1 MENSATLRYA
11 RDNLSDWR
19 PHMKKIGLLI
29 NPIAGMGGKVGLKGT
44 DGQEILAEAISRGAM
59 PESAKKAVKA
69 LEKLKPLKESI
80 VFLVVSG
87 EMGESVVADLGF
99 RYEVL
104 HQIKGESSVEDSR
117 LFLERLLEDK
127 VDLLLF
133 AGGDGTA
140 RNVADTLPFEKEIP
154 VIGIPTGVKIHSPVY
169 AVTPEDAGELAF
181 EFLSD
186 HPLAILAKEVIDIEE
201 AAFRRDE
208 IITKVYGYLHVPYD
222 ESHMQNLKAPSLQ
235 SDAEAQISAALQVI
249 DDMDEDV
256 IYIIGSGSTTHRILE
271 ELGLKGTVLG
281 IDLVKNK
288 KLIAKDVYEQ
298 QILDVIGDAPAKLIL
313 SPMGGQSYLFGR
325 GNQQLSDKVL
335 AKLDKEDLI
344 ILSTPTKLHSLKRQP
359 FLVYTGNPE
368 IDQKIS
374 GFYKVVTGY
383 GQYSMYKAVPAA
395 E

>member
-1 MENSATLRYA
+1 
-11 RDNLSDWR
+11 
-19 PHMKKIGLLI
+19 MKKIGLLI

-44 DGQEILAEAISRGAM
+44 DGQAILAEAISRGAV
-59 PESAKKAVKA
+59 PESARKAVKA
-69 LEKLKPLKESI
+69 LEKLQPLKADI
-80 VFLVVSG
+80 QFLVASG
-87 EMGESVVADLGF
+87 EMGQDVVVDLGF
-99 RYEVL
+99 KYEVI
-104 HQIKGESSVEDSR
+104 HQMTSESSVEDSR
-117 LFLERLLEDK
+117 QLLEK
-127 VDLLLF
+127 LLREEIDLILF

-140 RNVADTLPFEKEIP
+140 RDVADTLPFEKEIP

-186 HPLAILAKEVIDIEE
+186 HLLAILEKEVIDIEE

-222 ESHMQNLKAPSLQ
+222 ESHMQNLKSPSLQ
-235 SDAEAQISAALQVI
+235 SDADAQISGALQVI
-249 DDMDEDV
+249 DDMKPDV
-256 IYIIGSGSTTHRILE
+256 FYIIGSGSTTHRILE

-288 KLIAKDVYEQ
+288 ELIAKDVYEQ
-298 QILDVIGDAPAKLIL
+298 QILDLIGEAPAKLVVT
-313 SPMGGQSYLFGR
+313 PMGGQSYVFGR

-359 FLVYTGNPE
+359 LLIYTGNPE

-374 GFYKVVTGY
+374 GFYKVITGY
-383 GQYSMYKAVPAA
+383 GQYSMYKVTSAVD
-395 E
+395 

>member
-1 MENSATLRYA
+1 
-11 RDNLSDWR
+11 
-19 PHMKKIGLLI
+19 MKKIGLLI

-44 DGQEILAEAISRGAM
+44 DGQAILAEAISRGAV
-59 PESAKKAVKA
+59 PESARKAVKA
-69 LEKLKPLKESI
+69 LEKLQPLKADI
-80 VFLVVSG
+80 QFLVASG
-87 EMGESVVADLGF
+87 EMGQDVVVDLGF
-99 RYEVL
+99 KYEVI
-104 HQIKGESSVEDSR
+104 HQMTSESSVEDSR
-117 LFLERLLEDK
+117 QLLEK
-127 VDLLLF
+127 LLREEIDLILF

-140 RNVADTLPFEKEIP
+140 RDVADTLPFEKEIP

-181 EFLSD
+181 KFLSD
-186 HPLAILAKEVIDIEE
+186 HPLAILEKEVIDIEE
-201 AAFRRDE
+201 AAFRRDK

-222 ESHMQNLKAPSLQ
+222 ESHMQNLKSPSLQ
-235 SDAEAQISAALQVI
+235 SDADAQISGALQVI
-249 DDMDEDV
+249 DDMKPDV
-256 IYIIGSGSTTHRILE
+256 FYIIGSGSTTHRILE

-288 KLIAKDVYEQ
+288 ELIAKDVYEQ
-298 QILDVIGDAPAKLIL
+298 QILDLIGEAPAKLVVT
-313 SPMGGQSYLFGR
+313 PMGGQSYVFGR

-359 FLVYTGNPE
+359 LLIYTGNPE

-383 GQYSMYKAVPAA
+383 GQYSMYKIVPAI

>member
-1 MENSATLRYA
+1 
-11 RDNLSDWR
+11 
-19 PHMKKIGLLI
+19 MKKIGLLI

-44 DGQEILAEAISRGAM
+44 DGQAILAEAISRGAV
-59 PESAKKAVKA
+59 PESARKAVKA
-69 LEKLKPLKESI
+69 LEKLQPLKADI
-80 VFLVVSG
+80 QFLVASG
-87 EMGESVVADLGF
+87 EMGQDVVVDLGF
-99 RYEVL
+99 KYEVI
-104 HQIKGESSVEDSR
+104 HQMTSESSVEDSR
-117 LFLERLLEDK
+117 QLLEK
-127 VDLLLF
+127 LLREEIDLILF

-140 RNVADTLPFEKEIP
+140 RDVADTLPFEKEIP

-186 HPLAILAKEVIDIEE
+186 HLLAILEKEVIDIEE

-222 ESHMQNLKAPSLQ
+222 ESHMQNLKSPSLQ
-235 SDAEAQISAALQVI
+235 SDADAQISGALQVI
-249 DDMDEDV
+249 DDMKPDV
-256 IYIIGSGSTTHRILE
+256 FYIIGSGSTTHRILE

-288 KLIAKDVYEQ
+288 ELIAKDVYEQ
-298 QILDVIGDAPAKLIL
+298 QILDLIGEAPAKLVVT
-313 SPMGGQSYLFGR
+313 PMGGQSYVFGR

-359 FLVYTGNPE
+359 LLIYTGNPE

-383 GQYSMYKAVPAA
+383 GQYSMYKIVPAI

>member
-1 MENSATLRYA
+1 
-11 RDNLSDWR
+11 
-19 PHMKKIGLLI
+19 MKKIGLLI

-44 DGQEILAEAISRGAM
+44 DGQAILAEPISRGAV
-59 PESAKKAVKA
+59 PESARKAVKA
-69 LEKLKPLKESI
+69 LEKLQPLKADI
-80 VFLVVSG
+80 QFLVASG
-87 EMGESVVADLGF
+87 EMGQDVVVDLGF
-99 RYEVL
+99 KYEVI
-104 HQIKGESSVEDSR
+104 HQMTSESSVEDSR
-117 LFLERLLEDK
+117 QLLEK
-127 VDLLLF
+127 LLREEIDLILF

-140 RNVADTLPFEKEIP
+140 RDVADTLPFEKEIP

-186 HPLAILAKEVIDIEE
+186 HLLAILEKEVIDIEE

-222 ESHMQNLKAPSLQ
+222 ESHMQNLKSPSLQ
-235 SDAEAQISAALQVI
+235 SDADAQISGALQVI
-249 DDMDEDV
+249 DDMKPDV
-256 IYIIGSGSTTHRILE
+256 FYIIGSGSTTHRILE

-288 KLIAKDVYEQ
+288 ELIAKDVYEQ
-298 QILDVIGDAPAKLIL
+298 QILDLIGEAPAKLVVT
-313 SPMGGQSYLFGR
+313 PMGGQSYVFGR

-359 FLVYTGNPE
+359 LLIYTGNPE

-383 GQYSMYKAVPAA
+383 GQYSMYKIVPAI

>member
-1 MENSATLRYA
+1 
-11 RDNLSDWR
+11 
-19 PHMKKIGLLI
+19 MKKIGLLI

-44 DGQEILAEAISRGAM
+44 DGQAILAEAISRGAV
-59 PESAKKAVKA
+59 PESARKAVKA
-69 LEKLKPLKESI
+69 LEKLQPSKADI
-80 VFLVVSG
+80 QFLVASG
-87 EMGESVVADLGF
+87 EMGQDVVVDLGF
-99 RYEVL
+99 KYEVI
-104 HQIKGESSVEDSR
+104 HQMTSESSVEDSR
-117 LFLERLLEDK
+117 QLLEK
-127 VDLLLF
+127 LLREEIDLILF

-140 RNVADTLPFEKEIP
+140 RDVADTLPFEKEIP

-186 HPLAILAKEVIDIEE
+186 HLLAILEKEVIDIEE

-222 ESHMQNLKAPSLQ
+222 ESHMQNLKSPSLQ
-235 SDAEAQISAALQVI
+235 SDADAQISGALQVI
-249 DDMDEDV
+249 DDMKPDV
-256 IYIIGSGSTTHRILE
+256 FYIIGSGSTTHRILE

-288 KLIAKDVYEQ
+288 ELIAKDVYEQ
-298 QILDVIGDAPAKLIL
+298 QILDLIGEAPAKLVVT
-313 SPMGGQSYLFGR
+313 PMGGQSYVFGR

-359 FLVYTGNPE
+359 LLIYTGNPE

-383 GQYSMYKAVPAA
+383 GQYSMYKIVPAI

>member
-1 MENSATLRYA
+1 
-11 RDNLSDWR
+11 
-19 PHMKKIGLLI
+19 MKKIGLLI

-44 DGQEILAEAISRGAM
+44 DGQAILAEAISRGAV
-59 PESAKKAVKA
+59 PESARKAVKA
-69 LEKLKPLKESI
+69 LEKLQPLKADI
-80 VFLVVSG
+80 QFLVASG
-87 EMGESVVADLGF
+87 EMGQDVVVDLGF
-99 RYEVL
+99 KYEVI
-104 HQIKGESSVEDSR
+104 HQMTSESSVEDSR
-117 LFLERLLEDK
+117 QLLEK
-127 VDLLLF
+127 LLREEIDLILF

-140 RNVADTLPFEKEIP
+140 RDVTDTLPFEKEIP

-181 EFLSD
+181 KFLSD
-186 HPLAILAKEVIDIEE
+186 HPLAILEKEVIDIEE

-235 SDAEAQISAALQVI
+235 SDADAQISGALQVI
-249 DDMDEDV
+249 DDMKPDV
-256 IYIIGSGSTTHRILE
+256 FYIIGSGSTTHRILE

-288 KLIAKDVYEQ
+288 ELIAKDVYEK
-298 QILDVIGDAPAKLIL
+298 QILDLIGEAPAKLVVT
-313 SPMGGQSYLFGR
+313 PMGGQSYVFGR

-359 FLVYTGNPE
+359 LLIYTGNPE

-383 GQYSMYKAVPAA
+383 GQYSMYKIVPAI

>member
-1 MENSATLRYA
+1 
-11 RDNLSDWR
+11 
-19 PHMKKIGLLI
+19 MKKIGLLI

-44 DGQEILAEAISRGAM
+44 DGQAILAEAISRGAV
-59 PESAKKAVKA
+59 PESARKAVKA
-69 LEKLKPLKESI
+69 LEKLQPLKADI
-80 VFLVVSG
+80 QFLVASG
-87 EMGESVVADLGF
+87 EMGQDVVVDLGF
-99 RYEVL
+99 KYRVI
-104 HQIKGESSVEDSR
+104 HQMTNESSVEDSR
-117 LFLERLLEDK
+117 QLLEK
-127 VDLLLF
+127 LLREEIDLILF

-140 RNVADTLPFEKEIP
+140 RDVADTLPFEKEIP

-186 HPLAILAKEVIDIEE
+186 HLLAILEKEVIDIEE

-222 ESHMQNLKAPSLQ
+222 ESHMQNLKSPSLQ
-235 SDAEAQISAALQVI
+235 SDADAQISGALQVI
-249 DDMDEDV
+249 DDMKPDV
-256 IYIIGSGSTTHRILE
+256 FYIIGSGSTTHRILE

-288 KLIAKDVYEQ
+288 ELIAKDVYEQ
-298 QILDVIGDAPAKLIL
+298 QILDLIGEAPAKLVVT
-313 SPMGGQSYLFGR
+313 PMGGQSYVFGR

-359 FLVYTGNPE
+359 LLIYTGNPE

-383 GQYSMYKAVPAA
+383 GQYSMYKIVPAI

>member
-1 MENSATLRYA
+1 
-11 RDNLSDWR
+11 
-19 PHMKKIGLLI
+19 MKKIGLLI

-44 DGQEILAEAISRGAM
+44 DGQAILAEAISRGAV
-59 PESAKKAVKA
+59 PESARKAVKA
-69 LEKLKPLKESI
+69 LEKLQPLKADI
-80 VFLVVSG
+80 QFLVASG
-87 EMGESVVADLGF
+87 EMGQDVVVDLGF
-99 RYEVL
+99 KYEVI
-104 HQIKGESSVEDSR
+104 HQMTSESSVEDSR
-117 LFLERLLEDK
+117 QLLEK
-127 VDLLLF
+127 LLREEVDLILF

-140 RNVADTLPFEKEIP
+140 RDVTDTLPFEKEIP

-186 HPLAILAKEVIDIEE
+186 HLLAILEKEVIDIEE

-222 ESHMQNLKAPSLQ
+222 ESHMQNLKSPSLQ
-235 SDAEAQISAALQVI
+235 SDADAQISGALQVI
-249 DDMDEDV
+249 DDMKPDV
-256 IYIIGSGSTTHRILE
+256 FYIIGSGSTTHRILE

-288 KLIAKDVYEQ
+288 ELIAKDVYEQ
-298 QILDVIGDAPAKLIL
+298 QILDLIGEAPAKLVVT
-313 SPMGGQSYLFGR
+313 PMGGQSYVFGR

-359 FLVYTGNPE
+359 LLIYTGNPE

-383 GQYSMYKAVPAA
+383 GQYSMYKIVPAI

>member
-1 MENSATLRYA
+1 
-11 RDNLSDWR
+11 
-19 PHMKKIGLLI
+19 MKKIGLLI

-44 DGQEILAEAISRGAM
+44 DGQAILAEAISRGAV
-59 PESAKKAVKA
+59 PESARKAVKA
-69 LEKLKPLKESI
+69 LEKLQPLKADI
-80 VFLVVSG
+80 QFLVASG
-87 EMGESVVADLGF
+87 EMGQDVVVDLGF
-99 RYEVL
+99 KYEVI
-104 HQIKGESSVEDSR
+104 HQMTSESSVEDSR
-117 LFLERLLEDK
+117 QLLEK
-127 VDLLLF
+127 LLREEIDLILF

-140 RNVADTLPFEKEIP
+140 RDVADTLPFEKGIP

-186 HPLAILAKEVIDIEE
+186 HLLAILEKEVIDIEE

-222 ESHMQNLKAPSLQ
+222 ESHMQNLKSPSLQ
-235 SDAEAQISAALQVI
+235 SDADAQISGALQVI
-249 DDMDEDV
+249 DDMKPDV
-256 IYIIGSGSTTHRILE
+256 FYIIGSGSTTHRILE

-288 KLIAKDVYEQ
+288 ELIAKDVYEQ
-298 QILDVIGDAPAKLIL
+298 QILDLIGEAPAKLVVT
-313 SPMGGQSYLFGR
+313 PMGGQSYVFGR

-359 FLVYTGNPE
+359 LLIYTGNPE

-383 GQYSMYKAVPAA
+383 GQYSMYKIVPAI

>member
-1 MENSATLRYA
+1 
-11 RDNLSDWR
+11 
-19 PHMKKIGLLI
+19 MKKIGLLI

-44 DGQEILAEAISRGAM
+44 DGQAILAEAISRGAV
-59 PESAKKAVKA
+59 PESARKAVKA
-69 LEKLKPLKESI
+69 LEKLQPLKADI
-80 VFLVVSG
+80 QFLVASG
-87 EMGESVVADLGF
+87 EMGQDVVVDLGF
-99 RYEVL
+99 KYEVI
-104 HQIKGESSVEDSR
+104 HQMTSESSVEDSR
-117 LFLERLLEDK
+117 QLLEK
-127 VDLLLF
+127 LLREEIDLILF

-140 RNVADTLPFEKEIP
+140 RDVTDTLPFEKEIP

-181 EFLSD
+181 KFLSD
-186 HPLAILAKEVIDIEE
+186 HPLAILEKEVIDIEE

-235 SDAEAQISAALQVI
+235 SDADAQISGALQVI
-249 DDMDEDV
+249 DDMKPDV
-256 IYIIGSGSTTHRILE
+256 FYIIGSGSTTHRILE

-288 KLIAKDVYEQ
+288 ELIAKDVYEQ
-298 QILDVIGDAPAKLIL
+298 QILDLIGEAPAKLVVT
-313 SPMGGQSYLFGR
+313 PMGGQSYVFGR

-359 FLVYTGNPE
+359 LLIYTGNPE

-383 GQYSMYKAVPAA
+383 GQYSMYKIVPAI

>member
-1 MENSATLRYA
+1 
-11 RDNLSDWR
+11 
-19 PHMKKIGLLI
+19 MKKIGLLV

-44 DGQEILAEAISRGAM
+44 DGQAILAEAISRGAV
-59 PESAKKAVKA
+59 PESARKAVKA
-69 LEKLKPLKESI
+69 LEKLQPLKADI
-80 VFLVVSG
+80 QFLVASG
-87 EMGESVVADLGF
+87 EMGQDVVVDLGF
-99 RYEVL
+99 KYEVI
-104 HQIKGESSVEDSR
+104 HQMTSESSVEDSR
-117 LFLERLLEDK
+117 QLLEK
-127 VDLLLF
+127 LLREEIDLILF

-140 RNVADTLPFEKEIP
+140 RDVADTLPFEKEIP

-186 HPLAILAKEVIDIEE
+186 HLLAILEKEVIDIEE
-201 AAFRRDE
+201 AAFRRDK

-235 SDAEAQISAALQVI
+235 SDADAQISGALQVI
-249 DDMDEDV
+249 DDMKPDV
-256 IYIIGSGSTTHRILE
+256 FYIIGSGSTTHRILE

-288 KLIAKDVYEQ
+288 ELIAKDVYEQ
-298 QILDVIGDAPAKLIL
+298 QILDLIGEAPAKLVVT
-313 SPMGGQSYLFGR
+313 PMGGQSYVFGR

-359 FLVYTGNPE
+359 LLIYTGNPE

-383 GQYSMYKAVPAA
+383 GQYSMYKIVPAI